1 MSADVQFRV
10 RFLAGDEVAL
20 GPGKVSL
27 LEVIARTGSISAAAK
42 EKGMSY
48 RRAWQL
54 VDTMNRCF
62 REPLVDTAVGG
73 RDGGGTR
80 LTAAG
85 EAVVVAYRAMEAAAA
100 EAAAHHIGT
109 IARRIA
115 APR

>member
-1 MSADVQFRV
+1 MSSEFQFRV
-10 RFLAGDEVAL
+10 RFFSGDEVAL

-27 LEVIARTGSISAAAK
+27 LEAIARTGSISGAAR

-73 RDGGGTR
+73 RDGGGTQ
-80 LTAAG
+80 LTPAG
-85 EAVVVAYRAMEAAAA
+85 EAVVEAYRAMEGAAERAAAR
-100 EAAAHHIGT
+100 HIRVIRSRLG
-109 IARRIA
+109 
-115 APR
+115 